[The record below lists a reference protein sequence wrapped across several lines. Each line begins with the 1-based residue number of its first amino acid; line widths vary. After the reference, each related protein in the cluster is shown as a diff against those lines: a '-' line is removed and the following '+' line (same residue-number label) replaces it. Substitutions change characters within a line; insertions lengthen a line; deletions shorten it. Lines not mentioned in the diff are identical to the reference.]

1 MVYIYSFNLIQTKYK
16 MELNYKY
23 IQSKAIICLNCCGY
37 VLQTR
42 LVSVLMNHKST
53 WPLEVPLGNLDISES
68 NKQKIEKF
76 KYKPKSLYGLL
87 KAQKSS
93 LKFSDNVL
101 LKTLGILFIF
111 YFYFYHLAS
120 TGNKLKESKIGSRG
134 DNFYF
139 LFFIFSPYMAG
150 KKRSLKLDPKGR
162 GHVDTT
168 SPNQNLNSNSPR

>member
-16 MELNYKY
+16 MELNYQY
-23 IQSKAIICLNCCGY
+23 IQFKAIICSNYCGY

-42 LVSVLMNHKST
+42 LVSVLMNHKSM

-120 TGNKLKESKIGSRG
+120 TGNKLRESKIGPRG
-134 DNFYF
+134 DKF
-139 LFFIFSPYMAG
+139 LSLISPSKAG

>member
-1 MVYIYSFNLIQTKYK
+1 MCAKYK
-16 MELNYKY
+16 MELKYQY
-23 IQSKAIICLNCCGY
+23 IQFKAIICLNFCEY

-42 LVSVLMNHKST
+42 PISVRMNHKSM
-53 WPLEVPLGNLDISES
+53 WPLEALLGNLDISES
-68 NKQKIEKF
+68 KKQKIEKF

-101 LKTLGILFIF
+101 LKTLGMLFIF

-120 TGNKLKESKIGSRG
+120 TGNKLKESKIDPRS
-134 DNFYF
+134 DKFLYF
-139 LFFIFSPYMAG
+139 ILTFLTSMAG

-162 GHVDTT
+162 GHMDTT